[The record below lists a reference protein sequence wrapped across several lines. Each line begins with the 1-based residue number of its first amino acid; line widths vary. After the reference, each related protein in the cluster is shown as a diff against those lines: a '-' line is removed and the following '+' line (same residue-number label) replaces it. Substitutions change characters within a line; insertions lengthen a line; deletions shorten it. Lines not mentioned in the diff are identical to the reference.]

1 MSDNDRRARAGGR
14 HAWRAAI
21 AAVALAIAGAASA
34 ASADSLRAHEI
45 SYRFS
50 FHGVG
55 GGDLQLSLHPGS
67 EPGTWI
73 YETRPFPSVLARLV
87 VSPDSRERSS
97 FTITPT
103 GVQPQRYVLEDGSG
117 KKSENSDL
125 TYDWTRGRVHGTARG
140 APLDLAAEPGLQDV
154 MSIRAAP
161 VVDLLAGREPKE
173 YAMLDG
179 SEIKHYVY
187 TRVGPAKLKTALGEL
202 DTVMFTSARKGSDA
216 HDRTWRYWYAPAYGW
231 LPVRIEQRQDGETR
245 LAFAVRS
252 FKWLDAAPTAGS
264 AAPH

>member
-1 MSDNDRRARAGGR
+1 MSDGDRHRCAHRR
-14 HAWRAAI
+14 HAWLGAL
-21 AAVALAIAGAASA
+21 AAVAVATAGAASA
-34 ASADSLRAHEI
+34 ASLRAHEI

-50 FHGVG
+50 FRGMG
-55 GGDLQLSLHPGS
+55 GGDLQLRLHPGS
-67 EPGTWI
+67 EPGSWI
-73 YETRPFPSVLARLV
+73 YETRPFPNMLARLV
-87 VSPDSRERSS
+87 VSPESRERSS
-97 FTITPT
+97 FTITAA

-140 APLDLAAEPGLQDV
+140 AALDIATEPGLQDV

-187 TRVGPAKLKTALGEL
+187 TRVGPEKLRTALGEL
-202 DTVMFTSARKGSDA
+202 DTVVFTSVRKGSDA
-216 HDRTWRYWYAPAYGW
+216 HDRTWRYWYAPSYGW

-252 FKWLDAAPTAGS
+252 FKWLDAAPAAG
-264 AAPH
+264 APAPH